1 MPIYE
6 YTCVKCGR
14 TSSFLVRN
22 ISTHSTPECPH
33 CKSKRMKRAVSR
45 FAAVASH
52 KGGGRAAAAE
62 ESAPAPEPGAGGGG
76 PDMAGGPGAGEGPMP
91 DMAELESMMGG
102 MDENDPRSMGRMMRK
117 LSEQTG
123 EPLDGEMEE
132 VVRRLE
138 SGEDPEKIE
147 EKMGDALGEGG
158 EGGPGGGGDDLYDG

>member
-6 YTCVKCGR
+6 YSCAKCGR

-22 ISTHSTPECPH
+22 VSAHTTPECPH
-33 CKSKRMKRAVSR
+33 CKSKRMRRAMSR
-45 FAAVASH
+45 FAAVAPR
-52 KGGGRAAAAE
+52 KGGGAQARAVE
-62 ESAPAPEPGAGGGG
+62 ESAPAPDGGPGGG
-76 PDMAGGPGAGEGPMP
+76 PEMAGGPGGGEGPMP
-91 DMAELESMMGG
+91 DMAEMESMMSG
-102 MDENDPRSMGRMMRK
+102 MDENDPRSMGRMMRT
-117 LSEQTG
+117 LSEKTG
-123 EPLDGEMEE
+123 EPLEGEMEE

>member
-6 YTCVKCGR
+6 YTCMKCGR

-22 ISTHSTPECPH
+22 TEAHTTPACPH
-33 CKSKRMKRAVSR
+33 CRSPRMKRALSR
-45 FAAVASH
+45 FAAVAPRKS
-52 KGGGRAAAAE
+52 GGQS
-62 ESAPAPEPGAGGGG
+62 SAPADDAGPAPGGPGGGDEG
-76 PDMAGGPGAGEGPMP
+76 SVPDMAG
-91 DMAELESMMGG
+91 LESMMSG

-147 EKMGDALGEGG
+147 EQMGDAMGEDGA
-158 EGGPGGGGDDLYDG
+158 GGGGDDLYDG

>member
-6 YTCVKCGR
+6 YACVKCGR

-22 ISTHSTPECPH
+22 TAAHETPACPH
-33 CKSKRMKRAVSR
+33 CKSKRMKRALSR
-45 FAAVASH
+45 FSAVATRKSGGRSAAPADDTAAGSGTEGPPMP
-52 KGGGRAAAAE
+52 GGGA
-62 ESAPAPEPGAGGGG
+62 
-76 PDMAGGPGAGEGPMP
+76 EGPMP
-91 DMAELESMMGG
+91 DMAEMESMMSG

-147 EKMGDALGEGG
+147 EQMGDVMGEGD
-158 EGGPGGGGDDLYDG
+158 GGGGGSGDELYDG